1 MERWQ
6 NDKEKEVWRENVIYA
21 VKYGLEHSNVSITE
35 RVFSNIHQY
44 TEKLQKLNETI
55 QENDEKIQVLLFEI
69 EQQNRNESNRIYAKQ
84 TKRI

>member
-55 QENDEKIQVLLFEI
+55 QENDEKIQVKI
-69 EQQNRNESNRIYAKQ
+69 IYSEQRSSNDSNRIYAKQ

>member
-21 VKYGLEHSNVSITE
+21 VKYGLEHSNVSIAGK
-35 RVFSNIHQY
+35 FFFNIHQY